1 MPTLLRRI
9 SDRLRWEL
17 REWRSP
23 SRPAFIHEELD
34 RAILEDVAWPAA
46 GRILDVGCGLGEYMQ
61 VLTRRGLS
69 VFGIDIN
76 RLALRVAA
84 VGGNQVIAADAMRL
98 PFANETFDGLLC
110 HKTLYLFTDMPA
122 AAAELARVIRPGGR
136 LVFST
141 SNPASF
147 YARVQRLATAAGRNH
162 NWHRCNAWSVPHWC
176 RAFAAHGFSVAAV
189 YSCNVVWPIVF
200 RVCDRWLIP
209 NEWMRRY
216 NRLIRR
222 VSGIPTR
229 GDRPL
234 SAAMDYVVELIKQ
247 PAPRNISR
255 LPVASALSLPAVVGG
270 RQEHHLRPLA
280 GAPPDEETPR
290 ATQP

>member
-34 RAILEDVAWPAA
+34 AAILQTVAWPVG

-61 VLTRRGLS
+61 ALARRGCNIL
-69 VFGIDIN
+69 GIDIN
-76 RLALRVAA
+76 RLALRVA
-84 VGGNQVIAADAMRL
+84 VTGGNQVAAADAMKL
-98 PFANETFDGLLC
+98 PFADETFDGLLC
-110 HKTLYLFTDMPA
+110 HKTLYLFTDLPA
-122 AAAELARVIRPGGR
+122 AAEELARVIRPGGR

-141 SNPASF
+141 SNPASP
-147 YARVQRLATAAGRNH
+147 YARVQHLATAGGRNH
-162 NWHRCNAWSVPHWC
+162 NWHRCNAWSVPQWC
-176 RAFAAHGFSVAAV
+176 RAFAAHGLTLAAV
-189 YSCNVVWPIVF
+189 YSCNLVWPVVF

-222 VSGIPTR
+222 LSRLPPR
-229 GDRPL
+229 GPRPR
-234 SAAMDYVVELIKQ
+234 SAALDYVVEMVKQ
-247 PAPRNISR
+247 PNAEHPSQ
-255 LPVASALSLPAVVGG
+255 AHGSALGM
-270 RQEHHLRPLA
+270 
-280 GAPPDEETPR
+280 PPGP
-290 ATQP
+290 